1 MYGSKPLSTDGSVN
15 SHGLYVT
22 GIDDANKNVQSILN
36 LSQGNSQLYLSTGHA
51 NAGQGQQDYSV
62 VAGNK
67 TLQLSGGLLP
77 GITDKQ
83 ITLFANSQAQTIPI
97 QVDGKAGYKPSANV
111 TITEAT
117 QFASKAYVDAQVSAG
132 GGGQPDKIT
141 SQDANKST

>member
-1 MYGSKPLSTDGSVN
+1 M
-15 SHGLYVT
+15 
-22 GIDDANKNVQSILN
+22 
-36 LSQGNSQLYLSTGHA
+36 YLSTGHA

-67 TLQLSGGLLP
+67 TLQISGGLLP

-97 QVDGKAGYKPSANV
+97 QVDGKAGYKPTANV

-141 SQDANKST
+141 S